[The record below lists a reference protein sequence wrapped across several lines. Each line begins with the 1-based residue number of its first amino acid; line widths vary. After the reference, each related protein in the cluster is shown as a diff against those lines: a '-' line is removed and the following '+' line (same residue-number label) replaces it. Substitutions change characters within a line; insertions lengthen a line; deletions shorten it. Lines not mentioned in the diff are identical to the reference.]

1 MWQVYLRERRIDS
14 LRLVMPALASIT
26 AIVCFFAAV
35 AFSTNNQVEPWSLW
49 LTAAISPL
57 ATALASR
64 LLRQDERQQLAGT
77 FFASVHIILLILV
90 YGHTWT
96 STSIIPYLF
105 GILII
110 SSNMIMYNGASFIIW
125 PVSSA
130 LIIITAYVMS
140 GRNLNEVLLTLVPIS
155 VNLVLA
161 SVSFLSTYDW
171 ELALESVN
179 DIRQKAQTRRD
190 ELFSIKEALDQ
201 SNAHLR
207 ASNDALDKARQEALN
222 ERDLRT
228 RFMNNVSHELR
239 TPLNAI
245 VNFAHIISAGACGP
259 VTERQTDYLRRVEQ
273 AGWHS
278 LNVLN
283 DLLDLAQIQA
293 GEFRLNLQVVPLHE
307 ICEDAMSNTR
317 GLILDSPIDLIRDF
331 PDQWPQVYADA
342 VRLKQ
347 ALINLLG
354 NAAKYTDEGS
364 IGLRVRQE
372 GEWVK
377 IMIADT
383 GIGIAPEHLGVIF
396 QEFRQVNEGDARK
409 RVGTGLGLPITRH
422 LIERHGGTLTVLS
435 EPGRGS
441 VFTLTL
447 PVWREEKAHDNG
459 AVSQSSVSVA
469 TAAASLMTT
478 G

>member
-35 AFSTNNQVEPWSLW
+35 AIGTNSQAEPWSLW
-49 LTAAISPL
+49 VTAILSPVTTAI
-57 ATALASR
+57 AWR
-64 LLRQDERQQLAGT
+64 LLRQDKRQLSAGALFT
-77 FFASVHIILLILV
+77 ISHIVLLTIV
-90 YGHTWT
+90 YAHTWT
-96 STSIIPYLF
+96 SGSIVPYLY

-110 SSNMIMYNGASFIIW
+110 SSNMIMYNGAGFVIW

-130 LIIITAYVMS
+130 VILITAYIIS
-140 GRNLNEVLLTLVPIS
+140 GRNLNDVLLTLAPITI
-155 VNLVLA
+155 NFILA
-161 SVSFLSTYDW
+161 CVSLLSTYDW

-179 DIRQKAQTRRD
+179 EIRQKAQARRD
-190 ELFSIKEALDQ
+190 ELFSIKEDLDQ
-201 SNAHLR
+201 SNAKLR
-207 ASNDALDKARQEALN
+207 ATNDALDKARQEALN

-293 GEFRLNLQVVPLHE
+293 GEFRLNLQVIPLHE

-317 GLILDSPIDLIRDF
+317 GLILDRPIDLIRDF
-331 PDQWPQVYADA
+331 PAQWPQVYADG

-364 IGLRVRQE
+364 IGLRIRQE

-383 GIGIAPEHLGVIF
+383 GIGIAPEYHQVIF

-447 PVWREEKAHDNG
+447 PVWQDKKGHENG
-459 AVSQSSVSVA
+459 AEPPQVSRITPEVDPLV
-469 TAAASLMTT
+469 TA

>member
-1 MWQVYLRERRIDS
+1 M
-14 LRLVMPALASIT
+14 
-26 AIVCFFAAV
+26 
-35 AFSTNNQVEPWSLW
+35 
-49 LTAAISPL
+49 
-57 ATALASR
+57 
-64 LLRQDERQQLAGT
+64 AGT
-77 FFASVHIILLILV
+77 LYVAIHIILLVLIYWQLWSSTNLV
-90 YGHTWT
+90 
-96 STSIIPYLF
+96 PFLF
-105 GILII
+105 AGLII
-110 SSNMIMYNGASFIIW
+110 ASNMILYNGASFSIW
-125 PVSSA
+125 LISSIA
-130 LIIITAYVMS
+130 IIIVATIAS
-140 GRNLNEVLLTLVPIS
+140 EQNLNDITHLIVPIL

-161 SVSFLSTYDW
+161 IISFMSTYDW

-179 DIRQKAQTRRD
+179 DIREKAQARRD
-190 ELFSIKEALDQ
+190 ELFAIKETLDQ
-201 SNAHLR
+201 TNAQLL
-207 ASNDALDKARQEALN
+207 ASNEALEKARQDALN

-245 VNFAHIISAGACGP
+245 VNFAHIIGAGACGP
-259 VTERQTDYLRRVEQ
+259 VTERQTDYLKRIEQ

-293 GEFRLNLQVVPLHE
+293 GAFYLNLQVVHLYD

-317 GLILDSPIDLIRDF
+317 GLILERPIDLIRDY
-331 PDQWPQVYADA
+331 PAQWPYVQADA

-372 GEWVK
+372 NGWVK

-383 GIGIAPEHLGVIF
+383 GIGIAPEYHEVIF

-422 LIERHGGTLTVLS
+422 LIEQHGGTLTLVS
-435 EPGRGS
+435 EPAKGS
-441 VFTLTL
+441 VFTITL
-447 PVWREEKAHDNG
+447 PVSPPENVKE
-459 AVSQSSVSVA
+459 
-469 TAAASLMTT
+469 
-478 G
+478 

>member
-1 MWQVYLRERRIDS
+1 M
-14 LRLVMPALASIT
+14 RLVIPAISSVLT
-26 AIVCFFAAV
+26 IVGILAAV
-35 AFSTNNQVEPWSLW
+35 TLSNDNRADIWSIW
-49 LTAAISPL
+49 VAVVASPIVSYI
-57 ATALASR
+57 AWQIMAR
-64 LLRQDERQQLAGT
+64 DERQQTAGT
-77 FFASVHIILLILV
+77 LFIGTHVLLLTLIYSQTWSQHHIV
-90 YGHTWT
+90 
-96 STSIIPYLF
+96 PFLF

-110 SSNMIMYNGASFIIW
+110 VSSMVMYNGASFVIW
-125 PVSSA
+125 PISSG
-130 LIIITAYVMS
+130 LLVVTTYIVS
-140 GRNLNEVLLTLVPIS
+140 GRELNTTLTTLVP
-155 VNLVLA
+155 VLFNFMLA
-161 SVSFLSTYDW
+161 IVSYLSTYDW

-179 DIRQKAQTRRD
+179 EIRQKAQARRD
-190 ELFSIKEALDQ
+190 ELFSIKEALDH
-201 SNAHLR
+201 SNAELR
-207 ASNDALDKARQEALN
+207 ASNDALEIARQDALN

-245 VNFAHIISAGACGP
+245 VNFAHIIAAGACGP
-259 VTERQTDYLRRVEQ
+259 TTERQTDYLKRVEQ

-293 GEFRLNLQVVPLHE
+293 GEFRLNLQVINLRD

-317 GLILDSPIDLIRDF
+317 GLILDKPIDLIRDY
-331 PDQWPQVYADA
+331 PTEWPCVNVDA

-347 ALINLLG
+347 AMINLLG

-372 GEWVK
+372 GSWVK
-377 IMIADT
+377 IMVADT
-383 GIGIAPEHLGVIF
+383 GIGIAPEHHEVIF

-422 LIERHGGTLTVLS
+422 LIERHGGTLTLLS
-435 EPGRGS
+435 EPGVGS

-447 PVWREEKAHDNG
+447 PVWQEN
-459 AVSQSSVSVA
+459 AVPDGVPS
-469 TAAASLMTT
+469 
-478 G
+478 

>member
-1 MWQVYLRERRIDS
+1 MWQLYLRERRVDS
-14 LRLVMPALASIT
+14 LRLVIPALASMT
-26 AIVCFFAAV
+26 AIVCFFTAV
-35 AFSTNNQVEPWSLW
+35 ALGTNNQFELWSLW
-49 LTAAISPL
+49 LTSALSPIT
-57 ATALASR
+57 AALAWR
-64 LLRQDERQQLAGT
+64 FLRQDERQQMAGT
-77 FFASVHIILLILV
+77 FFVVIHIILLTVV
-90 YGHTWT
+90 YSQTWT
-96 STSIIPYLF
+96 ANNIVPYLF
-105 GILII
+105 GVLII
-110 SSNMIMYNGASFIIW
+110 SSNMIMYNGASFAIW

-130 LIIITAYVMS
+130 LIIITTYIVS
-140 GRNLNEVLLTLVPIS
+140 GRNLNEVLLTLIPIT
-155 VNLVLA
+155 VNFVLA
-161 SVSFLSTYDW
+161 AISFLSTYDW

-179 DIRQKAQTRRD
+179 EIRQKAQTRRD
-190 ELFSIKEALDQ
+190 ELFSIKEELDH
-201 SNAHLR
+201 SNGQLR
-207 ASNDALDKARQEALN
+207 FSNDALDKARQEALN

-259 VTERQTDYLRRVEQ
+259 VTERQIDYLRRVEQ

-293 GEFRLNLQVVPLHE
+293 GEFRLNLQVIPLHE

-317 GLILDSPIDLIRDF
+317 GLILDRPIDLIRDF
-331 PDQWPQVYADA
+331 PTQWPQVYADA

-364 IGLRVRQE
+364 IGLRVREE
-372 GEWVK
+372 GDWVK

-383 GIGIAPEHLGVIF
+383 GIGIDPEYHEVIF
-396 QEFRQVNEGDARK
+396 QEFRQVNEGDART

-441 VFTLTL
+441 VFTLML
-447 PVWREEKAHDNG
+447 PVWREGKAHDNG
-459 AVSQSSVSVA
+459 TVPQLAIPAAVEA
-469 TAAASLMTT
+469 DSLMTSD
-478 G
+478 

>member
-1 MWQVYLRERRIDS
+1 M
-14 LRLVMPALASIT
+14 T
-26 AIVCFFAAV
+26 AIVCFFTAV
-35 AFSTNNQVEPWSLW
+35 ALGTNNEFELWSLW
-49 LTAAISPL
+49 LTAALSPL
-57 ATALASR
+57 TAALAWR
-64 LLRQDERQQLAGT
+64 FLRQDERQQMAGT
-77 FFASVHIILLILV
+77 FFVVIHIILLTVV
-90 YGHTWT
+90 YSQTWT
-96 STSIIPYLF
+96 AHNIVPYLF
-105 GILII
+105 GVLII
-110 SSNMIMYNGASFIIW
+110 SSNMIMYNGASFAIW

-130 LIIITAYVMS
+130 LIIITTYIVS
-140 GRNLNEVLLTLVPIS
+140 GRNLNEVLLTLIPIS
-155 VNLVLA
+155 VNFVLA
-161 SVSFLSTYDW
+161 AISFLSTYDW

-179 DIRQKAQTRRD
+179 EIRQKAQIRRD
-190 ELFSIKEALDQ
+190 ELFSIKEELDQ
-201 SNAHLR
+201 SNAQLR
-207 ASNDALDKARQEALN
+207 FSNDALDKARQEALN

-293 GEFRLNLQVVPLHE
+293 GEFRLNLQVIPLHE

-317 GLILDSPIDLIRDF
+317 GLILDRPIDLIRDF
-331 PDQWPQVYADA
+331 PAQWPQVYADA

-364 IGLRVRQE
+364 IGLRVREE
-372 GEWVK
+372 GDWVK

-383 GIGIAPEHLGVIF
+383 GIGIDPEYHEVIF
-396 QEFRQVNEGDARK
+396 QEFRQVNEGDART

-441 VFTLTL
+441 VFTLML
-447 PVWREEKAHDNG
+447 PVWREGKAHDNG
-459 AVSQSSVSVA
+459 TVPQLAISPPVEA
-469 TAAASLMTT
+469 DSLMTS